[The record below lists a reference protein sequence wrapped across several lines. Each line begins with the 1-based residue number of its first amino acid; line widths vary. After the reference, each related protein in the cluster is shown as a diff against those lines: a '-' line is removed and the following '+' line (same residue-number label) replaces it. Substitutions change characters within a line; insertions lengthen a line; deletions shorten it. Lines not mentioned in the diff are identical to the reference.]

1 MNNAAVL
8 EPMTMEQF
16 LALPDDGVDRDLVR
30 GKLLELPLSYRGKR
44 HTRTTAQLTFL
55 LRRWLLTL
63 PVPRGD
69 LLVGDQAFR
78 FRHDPDSII
87 GTGIAV
93 ISPELAARLPEDAFI
108 IEGVPLMAVEI
119 LSPSDIRE
127 RIANKILE
135 YLSANVPFVWIVDP
149 VSRTVMVYRPDAKP
163 AMFNE
168 DHELPGEHQ
177 LPGLRI
183 SVAEIFQT

>member
-16 LALPDDGVDRDLVR
+16 LALPDDGVDRDLIR
-30 GKLLELPLSYRGKR
+30 GKLLESPISYRGKR
-44 HTRTTAQLTFL
+44 HTRTTSQLDFL

-63 PVPRGD
+63 PMPRGD
-69 LLVGDQAFR
+69 VLVGDQAFR
-78 FRHDPDSII
+78 FRHNPDSII
-87 GTGIAV
+87 GTDIAV
-93 ISPELAARLPEDAFI
+93 ISPELAALLPEDAFI
-108 IEGVPLMAVEI
+108 IEGVPLLAVEI
-119 LSPSDIRE
+119 LPPSDIRE
-127 RIANKILE
+127 RIADKILE

-149 VSRTVMVYRPDAKP
+149 VFRTVTVYRPDAKP

-168 DHELPGEHQ
+168 DHELLGDPH

-183 SVAEIFQT
+183 SVAEIFHT